1 MNGEVASGTQLVGV
15 PSQAGRKQLASKK
28 RCQGSNSEAAAC
40 KRELVP
46 SCCRIASDRRR
57 GQLKLPGVNPMLRGE
72 SMRLKFLFAMVVGFA
87 LSLGAI
93 AQQTDDG
100 IKQDTK
106 DAAHSTGRAAKKTGT
121 KIKKGTKK
129 VVHKSADATE
139 KGADKVK
146 DKSATTHTPPPQK

>member
-1 MNGEVASGTQLVGV
+1 MAKLHQIRSLSGFL
-15 PSQAGRKQLASKK
+15 SQADS
-28 RCQGSNSEAAAC
+28 AC
-40 KRELVP
+40 RQKLTSSSLQCEVVA
-46 SCCRIASDRRR
+46 SCCRIGSDRQL
-57 GQLKLPGVNPMLRGE
+57 GQLKASGVNPMHRGE
-72 SMRLKFLFAMVVGFA
+72 LMRLKFLFAMVVGFA

-106 DAAHSTGRAAKKTGT
+106 DAAHSTGKAAKKTGH

-139 KGADKVK
+139 KGADKVR
-146 DKSATTHTPPPQK
+146 DKSAPTPTPPPQK